1 MPRLKRVRRGFTVEQ
16 RKFHVRTDD
25 ITTAEVEV
33 LLVKVRGALLTVIS
47 LSKNLE
53 SSALKL
59 VSPGF
64 DCF

>member
-1 MPRLKRVRRGFTVEQ
+1 MPRLKRVRIGLAIGQ

-47 LSKNLE
+47 LSKDLE
-53 SSALKL
+53 PSALNII
-59 VSPGF
+59 SPEF